1 MFVFPPGPFYSVFIT
16 VYIKATFFPI
26 TVVMSIIW
34 LPLLSKF
41 QRNWFHQSII
51 FFFLEVGIAI
61 ESSTDWFLLNAWS
74 EVILNSS
81 LIFLIKTI
89 KTNQMKRCT
98 SQHGGSVHTHTHKHP
113 CPYLQRQIPSY
124 FIFCTCLNSWPLV
137 TVLCWKGDNAM

>member
-16 VYIKATFFPI
+16 IYIKTTFFPI
-26 TVVMSIIW
+26 TLVMSIIW

-51 FFFLEVGIAI
+51 FFLSRGWNSN
-61 ESSTDWFLLNAWS
+61 SSTDWFLLNAWS
-74 EVILNSS
+74 EVILHSS

-98 SQHGGSVHTHTHKHP
+98 SQHGGSVHTHTQTPMPLSSKANP
-113 CPYLQRQIPSY
+113 ELLYFLYL
-124 FIFCTCLNSWPLV
+124 CLNSWPLV
-137 TVLCWKGDNAM
+137 TMLCWKGDNAV